1 MHVFQMKERVMSDL
15 YERVTSQ
22 QDVFKKLVSKVP
34 GFNGYLERENRRS
47 ADKLLRESV
56 AAKFQAIW
64 QRISGIERDLV
75 NAGRIGQLDD
85 VEQAEVKIRQFI
97 DRVNTAAYG
106 YAGFFDAIKIK
117 EDTLAQVYQYD
128 LTLVELAD
136 QLSSA
141 VDNLEASLD
150 SDGLP
155 AAIRNLVQKAQ
166 DCLDAFNKRSDVMK
180 TGQALS

>member
-1 MHVFQMKERVMSDL
+1 MKEREMSDL
-15 YERVTSQ
+15 YERVTAQ
-22 QDVFKKLVSKVP
+22 QDVFKKLVSKIP
-34 GFNGYLERENRRS
+34 GFDGYVERENRRS

-56 AAKFQAIW
+56 AAKFQSVW

-75 NAGRIGQLDD
+75 NAGQINLLDD
-85 VEQAEVKIRQFI
+85 IEAAEVKIRQFI
-97 DRVNTAAYG
+97 DRVNTATYG
-106 YAGFFDAIKIK
+106 YAGFFDAIKIR

-128 LTLVELAD
+128 LTLMDLAD

-166 DCLDAFNKRSDVMK
+166 DCLDAFNKRSEIMK
-180 TGQALS
+180 MGQ